1 MVSLLA
7 SVFMTS
13 IRIIQFPPKKNKF
26 YPFSTP
32 FISYA
37 TYMKK
42 HQNEV
47 QKSKNCRY
55 ITSTILPLG
64 NPPPNAKSSV
74 KQPLGKVSLEKE
86 NTITEIILWNI
97 RNKCSLFGFYNY
109 SLLSCCWSTWR
120 PKKISNIEFHLLSF
134 LSRTFCLLFILSF
147 IRKKGSYTRAPPA
160 LPNLVTLPFPN
171 ELFISF
177 IAASNA
183 FCWKIFKPV
192 IKSSRVNKKKVS
204 AY

>member
-1 MVSLLA
+1 M
-7 SVFMTS
+7 
-13 IRIIQFPPKKNKF
+13 KNR
-26 YPFSTP
+26 
-32 FISYA
+32 
-37 TYMKK
+37 
-42 HQNEV
+42 QDEV

-64 NPPPNAKSSV
+64 NPPPRAKSNV

-109 SLLSCCWSTWR
+109 YLLSCCWSSR
-120 PKKISNIEFHLLSF
+120 HPKKISNIVFHFRSF
-134 LSRTFCLLFILSF
+134 LSRTFFLLLILSV

-160 LPNLVTLPFPN
+160 LPNRVTLPFPN

-183 FCWKIFKPV
+183 FCWKI
-192 IKSSRVNKKKVS
+192 
-204 AY
+204 